1 VFFSEALVKEGIEDG
16 QRRQQEG
23 KNKARVAGLNWAR
36 GKVEEGDAQASR
48 GEGKAEVLLLARST
62 GKRTRWLVFSFF
74 LYSGFVTNETSSILF

>member
-1 VFFSEALVKEGIEDG
+1 
-16 QRRQQEG
+16 
-23 KNKARVAGLNWAR
+23 
-36 GKVEEGDAQASR
+36 VEEGDAQASR